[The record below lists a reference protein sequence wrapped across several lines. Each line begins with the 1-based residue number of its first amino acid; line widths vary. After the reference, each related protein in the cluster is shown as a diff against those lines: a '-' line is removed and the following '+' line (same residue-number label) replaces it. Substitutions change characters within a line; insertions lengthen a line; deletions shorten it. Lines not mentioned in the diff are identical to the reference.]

1 MPDGVKMKGVYGMLF
16 AGLQKL
22 TLLDY
27 PQHTA
32 CTLFTQGCNLRCPF
46 CHNSSLLD
54 ACCAPENPIL
64 AEDVLT
70 FLYKRRG
77 TLDGVCITGGEPLMH
92 DELREFILHVR
103 NMGFLV
109 KLDTNGC
116 YPDKLRHLID
126 EGLLDMVAMDIKNA
140 PARYAMTVGMPQFDI
155 SPIRESVALLKENKI
170 SYEFRTT
177 VADELHRDEDME
189 QIAAWLQGDSK
200 YFLQS
205 YLESDAV
212 LHKGLHTPSREK
224 LKRFLAILQ
233 PLVPHAAI
241 RGE

>member
-1 MPDGVKMKGVYGMLF
+1 MLF

-22 TLLDY
+22 TLLDF

-32 CTLFTQGCNLRCPF
+32 CTLFTQGCNVRCPF

-54 ACCAPENPIL
+54 ACRAPENPLL
-64 AEDVLT
+64 AEDVLA

-92 DELREFILHVR
+92 DELRDFIQHVR
-103 NMGFLV
+103 AMGFLV
-109 KLDTNGC
+109 KLDTNGT

-140 PARYAMTVGMPQFDI
+140 PSRYGMTVGVPHFDV
-155 SPIRESVALLKENKI
+155 SPVRESAALLKENKI
-170 SYEFRTT
+170 SFEFRTT
-177 VADELHRDEDME
+177 VTDEMHRDEDME
-189 QIAAWLQGDSK
+189 EIGQWLKGDAR

-205 YLESDAV
+205 YVESDAV
-212 LHKGLHTPSREK
+212 LHKGLTPPSKEK
-224 LKRFLAILQ
+224 LERFLGILR
-233 PLVPHAAI
+233 PYLPNTSL
-241 RGE
+241 RGV

>member
-1 MPDGVKMKGVYGMLF
+1 MLF
-16 AGLQKL
+16 AGFQKL

-54 ACCAPENPIL
+54 ACRAPETPFL
-64 AEDVLT
+64 AEDVLA

-103 NMGFLV
+103 QMGFLV

-116 YPDKLRHLID
+116 YPDRLRHLID
-126 EGLLDMVAMDIKNA
+126 EGLLDMVAMDVKNS
-140 PARYAMTVGMPQFDI
+140 PTHYAMTTGIPHFDVA
-155 SPIRESVALLKENKI
+155 PVRESIALLKENKI

-177 VADELHRDEDME
+177 VADELHTEKDME
-189 QIAAWLQGDSK
+189 EIALWLKGDSK

-205 YLESDAV
+205 YRESDAV
-212 LHKGLHTPSREK
+212 LHKGLTPPSRDK
-224 LKRFLAILQ
+224 LNRFLAILR
-233 PLVPHAAI
+233 PLIPNAAL

>member
-1 MPDGVKMKGVYGMLF
+1 MVSGSEKEGAEMLF

-54 ACCAPENPIL
+54 ACRAPETPVL
-64 AEDVLT
+64 AEDVLA

-92 DELREFILHVR
+92 DELREFILHIR
-103 NMGFLV
+103 AMGFLV
-109 KLDTNGC
+109 KLDTNGT
-116 YPDKLRHLID
+116 YPDKLRHLMD
-126 EGLLDMVAMDIKNA
+126 EGLLDMVAMDIKNS
-140 PARYAMTVGMPQFDI
+140 PARYAMTAGIPNFDI
-155 SPIRESVALLKENKI
+155 SPVRESVALLKENKI
-170 SYEFRTT
+170 PFEFRTT
-177 VADELHRDEDME
+177 VADELHRDEDML
-189 QIAAWLQGDSK
+189 QIGQWLQGDAR

-205 YLESDAV
+205 YVESDAV
-212 LHKGLHTPSREK
+212 LHKGLTPPSAEK
-224 LKRFLAILQ
+224 IRHFADILR
-233 PLVPHAAI
+233 PYLPNVSA
-241 RGE
+241 RGI

>member
-1 MPDGVKMKGVYGMLF
+1 MLF

-46 CHNSSLLD
+46 CHNSLLLD
-54 ACCAPENPIL
+54 ACRAPENPIL
-64 AEDVLT
+64 ADDVLA

-103 NMGFLV
+103 KLGFLV

-116 YPDKLRHLID
+116 YPDRLRHLID
-126 EGLLDMVAMDIKNA
+126 EGLLDMVAMDIKNS
-140 PARYAMTVGMPQFDI
+140 PARYAMTVGVPGFDI
-155 SPIRESVALLKENKI
+155 TPVRESAALLMEGKVP
-170 SYEFRTT
+170 YEFRTT
-177 VADELHRDEDME
+177 VCDELHRDEDME
-189 QIAAWLQGDSK
+189 EIALWLKGDSK

-212 LHKGLHTPSREK
+212 LHKGLHTPSRAK
-224 LKRFLAILQ
+224 LEHFLSILR
-233 PLVPHAAI
+233 PHLPAAAI
-241 RGE
+241 RGD

>member
-1 MPDGVKMKGVYGMLF
+1 MLF

-54 ACCAPENPIL
+54 ACRAPENPIL
-64 AEDVLT
+64 AEDVLA

-92 DELREFILHVR
+92 DELRDFILHVR
-103 NMGFLV
+103 AMGFLV
-109 KLDTNGC
+109 KLDTNGT

-140 PARYAMTVGMPQFDI
+140 PDRYAMTVGIPHFDL
-155 SPIRESVALLKENKI
+155 SPVRESAALLKENKI
-170 SYEFRTT
+170 SFEFRTT

-189 QIAAWLQGDSK
+189 ETGKWLQGAEK
-200 YFLQS
+200 YFLQP
-205 YLESDAV
+205 YVESDAV
-212 LHKGLHTPSREK
+212 LHKGLTPPSQEK
-224 LKRFLAILQ
+224 LQRFIGILRPYLPLAS
-233 PLVPHAAI
+233 I
-241 RGE
+241 RGI

>member
-1 MPDGVKMKGVYGMLF
+1 MLF

-54 ACCAPENPIL
+54 ACRAPENPIL
-64 AEDVLT
+64 AEDVLA

-92 DELREFILHVR
+92 DELRDFILHVR
-103 NMGFLV
+103 KLGFLV

-116 YPDKLRHLID
+116 YPDRLRHLID
-126 EGLLDMVAMDIKNA
+126 EGLLDMVAMDIKNS
-140 PARYAMTVGMPQFDI
+140 PARYAMTVGVPMFDI
-155 SPIRESVALLKENKI
+155 MPVRESAALLMEGKVP
-170 SYEFRTT
+170 YEFRTT
-177 VADELHRDEDME
+177 VCDELHRDEDME
-189 QIAAWLQGDSK
+189 EIALWLKGDSK

-205 YLESDAV
+205 YLESDAA
-212 LHKGLHTPSREK
+212 LHKGLHTPSRSK
-224 LKRFLAILQ
+224 LERFLGILR
-233 PLVPHAAI
+233 PHLPAAAI
-241 RGE
+241 RGD

>member
-1 MPDGVKMKGVYGMLF
+1 MLF

-54 ACCAPENPIL
+54 ACRAPENPIL
-64 AEDVLT
+64 AEDVLA

-92 DELREFILHVR
+92 DELRDFILHVR
-103 NMGFLV
+103 KLGFLV

-116 YPDKLRHLID
+116 YPDRLRHLID
-126 EGLLDMVAMDIKNA
+126 EGLLDMVAMDIKNS
-140 PARYAMTVGMPQFDI
+140 PARYAMTVGVPMFDI
-155 SPIRESVALLKENKI
+155 MPVRESAALLMEGKVP
-170 SYEFRTT
+170 YEFRTT
-177 VADELHRDEDME
+177 VCDELHRDEDME
-189 QIAAWLQGDSK
+189 EIALWLKGDSK

-212 LHKGLHTPSREK
+212 LHKGLHTPSRAK
-224 LKRFLAILQ
+224 LERFLSILH
-233 PLVPHAAI
+233 PHLPAAAI
-241 RGE
+241 RGD